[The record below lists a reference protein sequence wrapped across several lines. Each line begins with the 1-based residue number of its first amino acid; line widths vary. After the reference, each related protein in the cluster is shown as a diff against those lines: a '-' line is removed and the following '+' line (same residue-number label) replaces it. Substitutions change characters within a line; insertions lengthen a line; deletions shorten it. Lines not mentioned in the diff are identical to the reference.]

1 MDKNGLR
8 QSIIK
13 VIDKSKWVPEWGKAR
28 ISGMVESRPD
38 WCISRQ
44 RAWGT
49 PMPLFVHKS
58 TRELHPNNGR
68 AVRASGAGG

>member
-1 MDKNGLR
+1 M
-8 QSIIK
+8 
-13 VIDKSKWVPEWGKAR
+13 PEWGKAR

-49 PMPLFVHKS
+49 PESNHTSRVSLILS
-58 TRELHPNNGR
+58 
-68 AVRASGAGG
+68 